1 MMHTKLSKIPYTWLT
16 ALLWAVGCF
25 VFFQG
30 YYPYHFFYK
39 EQNQL
44 FLWTNNYFF
53 SYFDKPAWL
62 ACWIGDFLTQF
73 YYYLYA
79 GSIILTVS
87 LLLLMG
93 TLYAALRKTGQ
104 KKGWAFAIAV
114 VLTTLEAICHL
125 RYDFGLSSTYAA
137 TGAALLFCHT
147 PRKNFWI
154 AILTPLAYWLFGYGA
169 WLYLLFTAIRSW
181 KWALPSGIVT
191 AVMVYM
197 LKGAFLLTT
206 GQLYS
211 YPGIGKLTMPNWY
224 LEKLFQVDD
233 EYYFGNWNKV
243 VRLVEEED
251 SPTPEMLFFY
261 NLVKAQQG
269 QLPEVLLNYQPNVL
283 GTFYQIGP
291 DTPMLTIKNMNEL
304 YYALGDMTF
313 CERAALMAC
322 VFSPNNRN
330 NRMVKRLAECNLV
343 KGDTAAA
350 QKYLGLLEHTFVW
363 GNWAKNANAKRNK
376 HYAEKALFM
385 NRQDTISVSDNAHFI
400 MMQLLDS
407 NPKNEVALDYILC
420 SNLLLKDVK
429 NFKRDYDRYCSDSL
443 VSADSIR
450 RLFASGWQPLRL
462 LRRIGNSISRTRTSS
477 KDLCSITNNAAVL
490 SSETPTGII
499 MIKERHLRYE
509 IPTHISHP
517 HHPTHPLRLYADPFK
532 GHQKR
537 GITPYLS

>member
-104 KKGWAFAIAV
+104 KKRWAFAIAV

-243 VRLVEEED
+243 VSLVEEEE

-350 QKYLGLLEHTFVW
+350 AKIVTEYKGAMLLYTGDKSEWDEIVKIAEIEA
-363 GNWAKNANAKRNK
+363 AKEAAKAA
-376 HYAEKALFM
+376 AEPA
-385 NRQDTISVSDNAHFI
+385 
-400 MMQLLDS
+400 
-407 NPKNEVALDYILC
+407 
-420 SNLLLKDVK
+420 
-429 NFKRDYDRYCSDSL
+429 
-443 VSADSIR
+443 ADS
-450 RLFASGWQPLRL
+450 
-462 LRRIGNSISRTRTSS
+462 
-477 KDLCSITNNAAVL
+477 AA
-490 SSETPTGII
+490 
-499 MIKERHLRYE
+499 K
-509 IPTHISHP
+509 
-517 HHPTHPLRLYADPFK
+517 K
-532 GHQKR
+532 
-537 GITPYLS
+537 